1 MDLNPHLGG
10 NIYYKQIGTDRFIIE
25 YLNVCSNSAFNPVTF
40 QIVLKSNGEIYLRY
54 KNFMNYVDT
63 GNRGPY
69 TAIRSYVGQPER
81 INLTWSPSNNNNYT
95 SWLFSPLKLVTTT
108 SNGSIISSAA
118 RTINI
123 KRTFSIY
130 LKNVSGSG
138 VVKYTLDGGVTWNSQ
153 NITSSWARYAFPSTT
168 NRHKVGLKFETNGD
182 IFQIWGAQLEEGG
195 IVTDYIE
202 TDTFL
207 RSRET
212 IYSETPLNILGAIN
226 SDDAVD
232 KSFIEFKVFKNGP
245 LVGSR
250 SLYSGPIINGRQSW
264 GDIND
269 NGDCIY
275 FASSIQK
282 WIFQYNH
289 GDLLSQNSYSTSDAS
304 DPISCKWVV
313 NKNDAIDN
321 FVLNWGINR
330 YSSNGIIDGGTC
342 SVSGMSQVV
351 SNVQS
356 AIKYSVNCNR
366 TASYSLSNKNSKKMF
381 LDAVEKQLDIS
392 STDLPSLIDYAGF
405 QLNSNLGITLKNSS
419 NIIGAIITMNT
430 GSELLSQQFSV
441 AESDILNTNVTIK
454 EIIK

>member
-1 MDLNPHLGG
+1 
-10 NIYYKQIGTDRFIIE
+10 
-25 YLNVCSNSAFNPVTF
+25 
-40 QIVLKSNGEIYLRY
+40 
-54 KNFMNYVDT
+54 MNYVDT

-69 TAIRSYVGQPER
+69 TAIRSYVEQSNR
-81 INLTWSPSNNNNYT
+81 VNIVWFPSNHNSYT
-95 SWLFSPLKLVTTT
+95 SYYFSPVRL
-108 SNGSIISSAA
+108 SSSSSYGSITSSAA
-118 RTINI
+118 RIINK
-123 KRTFSIY
+123 KRTFSVY
-130 LKNVSGSG
+130 LKKVSGSG
-138 VVKYTLDGGVTWNSQ
+138 VLKYTLDGGATWNSQ
-153 NITSSWARYAFPSTT
+153 NITLSWARYTFPSTT

-182 IFQIWGAQLEEGG
+182 VFQIWGAQLEEGNTA
-195 IVTDYIE
+195 TDLIETGAFFVSREAIYIE
-202 TDTFL
+202 
-207 RSRET
+207 S
-212 IYSETPLNILGAIN
+212 PVNILGAIN

-381 LDAVEKQLDIS
+381 LDTVEKQLDIS